1 MKRLL
6 WIGVGVIV
14 VLASAGA
21 GYALFHGAP
30 PIPKGSSPEL
40 IMLAPPDA
48 NLLAFIDLT
57 AVRKAPVWSQIA
69 SASKAD
75 AGKPYQD
82 FVDSTNFHI
91 DTDLDHVLITAS
103 SESPDA
109 ALIVLDGRFDQSKI
123 SQFVATKGIT
133 SHHQTGDVYS
143 FSMAPGSPMTAMMF
157 VAPSRLA
164 FGVGKG
170 AETNVLV
177 LAANIRDKS
186 FQPRED
192 VVERVKHV
200 GGSPFFAVG
209 DMPKTNALAVATLS
223 GFGGDGV
230 ANAIQSMSG
239 WDFAMWMDGTTL
251 RMALE
256 GECASIMDAIKVR
269 VGLEKLRSKIKALP
283 TEPSRSKSD
292 ASSKAAMDAM
302 ARGFDITLDGSY
314 IRMSLSF
321 TEDDMKIIQA
331 AAKKP

>member
-1 MKRLL
+1 MKKLL

-57 AVRKAPVWSQIA
+57 AIRKAPVWSQIA
-69 SASKAD
+69 SASKTG

-82 FVDSTNFHI
+82 FVDSTNFHF

-103 SESPDA
+103 SDNPNS
-109 ALIVLDGRFDQSKI
+109 ALIVLDGRFDHTKI
-123 SQFVATKGIT
+123 SQFASTKGII
-133 SHHQTGDVYS
+133 SHNQGGDVFS
-143 FSMAPGSPMTAMMF
+143 FMMAPGSPMTAMMF
-157 VAPSRLA
+157 VAPNRLA

-192 VVERVKHV
+192 VVERVKRV
-200 GGSPFFAVG
+200 SGSPFFAVG
-209 DMPKTNALAVATLS
+209 DMPKTSALAMASLS

-230 ANAIQSMSG
+230 ANAIQSMAG

-256 GECASIMDAIKVR
+256 GECASIVDAIKVR
-269 VGLEKLRSKIKALP
+269 VALEKLRSKIKDLP
-283 TEPSRSKSD
+283 ADTSRSKSD
-292 ASSKAAMDAM
+292 ASSKAAMDAL

-321 TEDDMKIIQA
+321 TEDDMRIMQA